1 MPGQSVNTSRNFV
14 RNSMS
19 TRVNGLL
26 LDRVFKM
33 ASFRNGRCSK
43 SLLIFSLLSLSVWV
57 FVFVVPIQKRNSISV
72 VEKADFTLWRILN
85 TVNTF
90 TLVDGH
96 APLPPEDETFAD
108 FKRYD
113 L

>member
-1 MPGQSVNTSRNFV
+1 MNN
-14 RNSMS
+14 
-19 TRVNGLL
+19 
-26 LDRVFKM
+26 
-33 ASFRNGRCSK
+33 
-43 SLLIFSLLSLSVWV
+43 I
-57 FVFVVPIQKRNSISV
+57 NSIIV
-72 VEKADFTLWRILN
+72 KITEIGILN

-96 APLPPEDETFAD
+96 APSPPEDETFAD